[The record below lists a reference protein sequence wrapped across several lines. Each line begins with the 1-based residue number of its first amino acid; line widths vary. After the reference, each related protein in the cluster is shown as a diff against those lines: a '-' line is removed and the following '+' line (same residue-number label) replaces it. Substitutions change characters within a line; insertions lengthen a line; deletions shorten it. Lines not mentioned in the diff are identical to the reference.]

1 MAERSSRRGHGAL
14 IAMPISLDAEQVR
27 WILYG
32 GATMTVASRSAAM
45 RPSIGQV
52 LGCRVEAG
60 SSRLTLFLLASRSRA
75 AVADMRAGREVALVM
90 TRSSTTRSLQVK
102 APGATEVPMTDPDR
116 DRVRDYI
123 EIVVRQWAQDGVPP
137 AFTRTLLVSGPGP
150 ILAFEIEMA
159 QAFDQTPGPRAGE
172 SLRGAR

>member
-1 MAERSSRRGHGAL
+1 
-14 IAMPISLDAEQVR
+14 MPISLDTEQVR

-32 GATMTVASRSAAM
+32 GATMTIASRSAAM

-60 SSRLTLFLLASRSRA
+60 SSRLTAFLLASRNRA
-75 AVADMRAGREVALVM
+75 VIADMRAGREVAVVL
-90 TRSSTTRSLQVK
+90 TRSSTTRSLQIK
-102 APGATEVPMTDPDR
+102 ASCAAEVPMTDADR
-116 DRVRDYI
+116 DRVKDYV
-123 EIVVRQWAQDGVPP
+123 EMVVREWAQDGVPA

-159 QAFDQTPGPRAGE
+159 AAFDQTPGPRAGE